1 MNSPATVPRPASPGG
16 GGRPAPA
23 DLPPISAWVAAVRKT
38 AWIPSTFAAYDMSLE
53 DAAARLRAPVS
64 LLERLID
71 EGLPAVGAPFL
82 RVDPNDIFNLGLE
95 LGWRGALP
103 VVGFTGALRWLTLPL
118 GALLETQTWY
128 CQLSVAV
135 MPDARKVGLALPF
148 PEVYA
153 GHWAAEAGE
162 PLLPS
167 PRRDRVDLPPGNCLR
182 GVARLQGRHQ
192 PVRGEAI
199 GRIVRDVLSS
209 GMCWAKLPL
218 TLQNRPAVVSAL
230 GYANCV
236 SVSLSVADELRGAG
250 FAARTRRGWLIAPV
264 STGHSWVEVQD
275 EDGQWKVIDPV
286 LVLLRRRLE
295 AVERPRR
302 SASPQAGAGD
312 WELADGLL
320 VNRVLPTALPGDVP
334 LCVAADGGAVD
345 VAASF
350 RKLAPETVTSPGE
363 RGAAPA
369 QVQAEQERGP
379 ARG

>member
-1 MNSPATVPRPASPGG
+1 MNLPATTPRPASPGG

-23 DLPPISAWVAAVRKT
+23 DLPPISAWQAAARKT
-38 AWIPSTFAAYDMSLE
+38 AWIPSAFAAYHMSLE

-71 EGLPAVGAPFL
+71 EGLPAAGAPVP
-82 RVDPNDIFNLGLE
+82 RVDSNDIFNLGLE

-118 GALLETQTWY
+118 GALLEPQTWH
-128 CQLSVAV
+128 CQFSVAAS
-135 MPDARKVGLALPF
+135 PGARDVRLALPF

-153 GHWAAEAGE
+153 GRWAAETG
-162 PLLPS
+162 PPPPPG
-167 PRRDRVDLPPGNCLR
+167 PRRDRVDLAPGNCLQ
-182 GVARLQGRHQ
+182 GVVRLQGRHQ

-209 GMCWAKLPL
+209 GMRWAKLPL

-236 SVSLSVADELRGAG
+236 SVSLSVAEKLRGAG

-275 EDGQWKVIDPV
+275 EDGKWRVIDPV

-302 SASPQAGAGD
+302 SASPQTGAGEWD
-312 WELADGLL
+312 LADGLL
-320 VNRVLPTALPGDVP
+320 VNRVLPTALPGDKP

-345 VAASF
+345 VGATF
-350 RKLAPETVTSPGE
+350 RKLVPETVTCPGE

-369 QVQAEQERGP
+369 QVQAEQERRP